1 MYARAFI
8 IFAMVVVASKVEAAA
23 TLRGLVLENEKG
35 GPPMASVEVSAEDA
49 NPNNTGADGKFR
61 FSFPERNPGD
71 TVRLS
76 FRKEGYVVVNDIQ
89 LDVTLPANPK
99 EKLALFLLC
108 KKGDREEMASR
119 FYGLK
124 LRAAAD
130 DTLRKKIEE
139 APNVSAAK
147 LAKQEGDQAKAAAEK
162 GAEWLAKQQPGGGSE
177 LYQTAMRLFL
187 DGKVDQALVTLDDE
201 KLRELSR
208 AAKERKPEA
217 EKSIE
222 EAIQNWLLRAQ
233 LLTVKFRFD
242 DAEKAYQQAI
252 DTSPESFKANFAF
265 ARFNQE
271 LNRYDKA
278 MRAYAHCLELARL
291 KENNGD
297 IAGTLNNL
305 AILDHNQ
312 NRPEAARKEYEE
324 ALKIRRELGDK
335 NPDTYLAD
343 VAQTL

>member
-35 GPPMASVEVSAEDA
+35 GPPMASAEDA

-139 APNVSAAK
+139 APTGSAAK
-147 LAKQEGDQAKAAAEK
+147 L
-162 GAEWLAKQQPGGGSE
+162 
-177 LYQTAMRLFL
+177 
-187 DGKVDQALVTLDDE
+187 
-201 KLRELSR
+201 
-208 AAKERKPEA
+208 
-217 EKSIE
+217 
-222 EAIQNWLLRAQ
+222 
-233 LLTVKFRFD
+233 
-242 DAEKAYQQAI
+242 
-252 DTSPESFKANFAF
+252 
-265 ARFNQE
+265 
-271 LNRYDKA
+271 
-278 MRAYAHCLELARL
+278 
-291 KENNGD
+291 
-297 IAGTLNNL
+297 
-305 AILDHNQ
+305 
-312 NRPEAARKEYEE
+312 
-324 ALKIRRELGDK
+324 
-335 NPDTYLAD
+335 
-343 VAQTL
+343 